1 MSITMKE
8 IAKIAGVDI
17 STVSR
22 ALNNESTISND
33 VKRRIINIAQK
44 NNYKRRRPAAKN
56 ISYVIDKRFFHL
68 TSHFYNRVIEG
79 IEEEVKNNNLIFRF
93 NSLDPEEFSLKKIN
107 VNNLAGMIITSCYHD
122 DFIIEVKK
130 LGIPIVLVDYY
141 LPTEDISSVLIDNI
155 DGIIKGM
162 RYLAGFGHKRIA
174 YLKGDVNEI
183 GSHDRFIGYRRAV
196 QLFGL
201 DDDENLIMDCD
212 FSITGAYS
220 SMKKFLESTV
230 DYPTA
235 LFAVN
240 DIVAIGAMEAIKEKN
255 LKIPEDICVLGFD
268 DIDLANEVIPR
279 LSTMHVRKRTIGKL
293 AVQRLLQL
301 IGNEEIEY
309 SKILVSPVLCEREST
324 KRIGEEG

>member
-8 IAKIAGVDI
+8 IARIAGVNV

-22 ALNNESTISND
+22 ALNNESTISSD
-33 VKRRIINIAQK
+33 VKRRIIHIAQK
-44 NNYKRRRPAAKN
+44 NNYKRRRQAGKN

-79 IEEEVKNNNLIFRF
+79 IEEELKNNNLIFRF
-93 NSLDPEEFSLKKIN
+93 NSLDPEEFSLTKIN

-162 RYLAGFGHKRIA
+162 RYLAGLGHKRIA

-183 GSHDRFIGYRRAV
+183 GSYDRFIGYRRAV
-196 QLFGL
+196 QMFGL
-201 DDDENLIMDCD
+201 HDDENLIVDCD
-212 FSITGAYS
+212 FSIKGAYS
-220 SMKKFLESTV
+220 AMKRFLESAV

-235 LFAVN
+235 VFAVN

-255 LKIPEDICVLGFD
+255 LSIPEDICVLGFD

-301 IGNEEIEY
+301 IGNEETEY

-324 KRIGEEG
+324 KRISEEG